1 MRRVGGLGQNV
12 RGRRYP
18 EPVIASLTG
27 TVQALGLDRVVL
39 DVGGVGFC
47 VLATPDTL
55 AGLHV
60 GAAAQLLIS
69 MLVREDSLTL
79 YGFRTA
85 AEREAFDI
93 VRSITGIGPK
103 TALALLATLQPE
115 DLYAAV
121 RSQDVKAV
129 QRVPGI
135 GAKIAGR
142 VLLELGGRIPPTP
155 ADPGSS
161 VVAAAPGD
169 QAGEQVVEAL
179 MGLGYPAKTA
189 EAAVAQVRSDLPAQ
203 EVDGDPDAAG
213 LLRAA
218 LRLIGGKRV

>member
-1 MRRVGGLGQNV
+1 M
-12 RGRRYP
+12 
-18 EPVIASLTG
+18 IASLRG

-47 VLATPDTL
+47 VLATPETL
-55 AGLHV
+55 ADLRV
-60 GAAAQLLIS
+60 GEVTQLLVS
-69 MLVREDSLTL
+69 MLVREDALTL
-79 YGFRTA
+79 YGFRTD

-121 RSQDVKAV
+121 RNQDVKAV

-142 VLLELGGRIPPTP
+142 VLLELGGRIPPVP
-155 ADPGSS
+155 ADPRTGNAARVRGDDVSEQ
-161 VVAAAPGD
+161 VVAAL
-169 QAGEQVVEAL
+169 V
-179 MGLGYPAKTA
+179 GLGYPAKTA
-189 EAAVAQVRSDLPAQ
+189 ESAIGQVLADAASEATSSGAPD
-203 EVDGDPDAAG
+203 DWDAAG

>member
-1 MRRVGGLGQNV
+1 
-12 RGRRYP
+12 
-18 EPVIASLTG
+18 VIASLRG

-55 AGLHV
+55 ASLRV
-60 GAAAQLLIS
+60 GESAQLLIS
-69 MLVREDSLTL
+69 MLVREDALTL
-79 YGFRTA
+79 YGFPSA

-103 TALALLATLQPE
+103 TALALLATLQPAE
-115 DLYAAV
+115 LYEAV
-121 RSQDVKAV
+121 RNQDVKVV

-142 VLLELGGRIPPTP
+142 VLLELGGRLPPMPEETATGTAP
-155 ADPGSS
+155 RVDGGEVAEQ
-161 VVAAAPGD
+161 VVAAL
-169 QAGEQVVEAL
+169 V
-179 MGLGYPAKTA
+179 GLGYPAKTA
-189 EAAVAQVRSDLPAQ
+189 ENAVEQVQANRAEDSADAGSAAVEL
-203 EVDGDPDAAG
+203 DAAG